1 MSLYQR
7 PMSPWPELE
16 RYARTV
22 RLVKNGLTLYTYDA
36 GAGTATPMLLIHG
49 LGDEADTWRHLI
61 TPLSADRRVVA
72 LDLPGFGRS
81 DKPKRPYTLPFFQ
94 DVVIELLGAL
104 TVPRAILVGHS
115 LGAVIAHSTALNHPE
130 RVERLVLL
138 DGSLVARS
146 QKIDFATMLFL
157 VPGLGEWLYTRLR
170 HDPQAAY
177 QTLAPYYSQ
186 LDKLPQADRDFLFQ
200 RVNERVW
207 SDGQRSAFFSTF
219 RNLAR
224 WLPGQQRDL
233 AARLSTPGIPTL
245 VMWGEADRINSIENG
260 RALVELQST
269 AHLAVVPDAGHNV
282 HQENAEAVLRAIREW
297 MACR

>member
-7 PMSPWPELE
+7 PMLPWPELE
-16 RYARTV
+16 CYARIV

-49 LGDEADTWRHLI
+49 LGDEADTWRHVI

-81 DKPKRPYTLPFFQ
+81 DKPERPYTLPFFQ
-94 DVVIELLGAL
+94 DVVIELLDAL
-104 TVPRAILVGHS
+104 SVQHAILIGHS

-130 RVERLVLL
+130 RVERLILV
-138 DGSLVARS
+138 DGSLVVHS
-146 QKIDFATMLFL
+146 QKLDLAMMLFL
-157 VPGLGEWLYTRLR
+157 IPGLGEWLYTRLR
-170 HDPQAAY
+170 RDPQAAY
-177 QTLAPYYSQ
+177 QTLAPYYGR
-186 LDKLPQADRDFLFQ
+186 LDELPKADRDFLFQ

-207 SDGQRSAFFSTF
+207 SDGQRRAFFGTF

-233 AARLSTPGIPTL
+233 ASRLSRLNVPTL
-245 VMWGEADRINSIENG
+245 VVWGEADRINPVENG
-260 RALVELQST
+260 RALVEWQS
-269 AHLAVVPDAGHNV
+269 ARLVVVPDAGHNV
-282 HQENAEAVLRAIREW
+282 HQENAEVVLKAIYEW
-297 MACR
+297 MAVA